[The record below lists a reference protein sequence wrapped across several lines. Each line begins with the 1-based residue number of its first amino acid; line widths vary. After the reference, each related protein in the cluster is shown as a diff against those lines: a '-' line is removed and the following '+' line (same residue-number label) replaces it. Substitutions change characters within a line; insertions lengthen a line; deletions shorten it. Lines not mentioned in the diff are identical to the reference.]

1 MYRRRR
7 RSRACLAV
15 LGTLVALVLAG
26 CTPSGGTAPGTGG
39 PGTTGAPAS
48 PTGRA
53 AALLATLAVKG
64 RAPMTGY
71 DRDEFGP
78 AWSDNTDDVDG
89 HNGCD
94 TRNDILQR
102 DLRGIAFKPG
112 THDCTVLTGTLH
124 DPYTGKTIAFQR
136 GERTSARVQIDHVVA
151 LADAWQTGAQY
162 WSDTKREALAN
173 DPLELLAV
181 DGPTN
186 EAKGAGDA
194 ASWLPPAKTFRC
206 AYVARQVA
214 VKARYGLW
222 VTSAE
227 HDAIARVLA
236 SCPGQP
242 VPTGTSPV
250 SG

>member
-1 MYRRRR
+1 MHRRRR
-7 RSRACLAV
+7 GSRAWPRPLHA
-15 LGTLVALVLAG
+15 LGALVLALVLGG
-26 CTPSGGTAPGTGG
+26 CTSSGTAEPQQPPSGG
-39 PGTTGAPAS
+39 
-48 PTGRA
+48 A

-71 DRDEFGP
+71 DRDDFGP
-78 AWSDNTDDVDG
+78 AWSDNTDDLFG

-94 TRNDILQR
+94 TRNDILRR
-102 DLRGIAFKPG
+102 DLRSITLKPA
-112 THDCTVLTGTLH
+112 THGCTVLTGTLH
-124 DPYTGKTIAFQR
+124 DPYTGRAISFVR

-162 WSDTKREALAN
+162 WDEAKRQALAN

-186 EAKGAGDA
+186 QAKGAGDA
-194 ASWLPPAKTFRC
+194 ATWLPPAKAFRC
-206 AYVARQVA
+206 TYVARQVA

-227 HDAIARVLA
+227 HDAITRVLSA
-236 SCPGQP
+236 CPGQP
-242 VPTGTSPV
+242 VPTGNRLA
-250 SG
+250 GG